1 MNWPKS
7 IGWLKGPMS
16 DGRKDRDSTALAS
29 LAITA
34 CHAPGIAM
42 FTAAAA
48 RERTMSTVP
57 TRAATARWRSVQSSW
72 ATAHPN
78 SRPLAMTNVPVRKI
92 AAGTWRT
99 SALSTPQTRK
109 PANHHCPGRLRSGR
123 LPTIRRSGI
132 VTAHS
137 TTRPSSRY
145 PTWGICTRCS
155 IGRTNSTANAASAA
169 VAWGLANANASATA
183 LPSTTSAGSGQ
194 AAAAPPRTTAAS
206 AHTHT
211 PAGPGG
217 AERGDRRAGPLT
229 TIGGA
234 SARADTAVTATV
246 LAVRASPLPSSTP
259 PRRPRSTLPCREPA
273 GLAPAGR
280 GSCSTPT
287 GSEHTR
293 PQVPV
298 VPRLG

>member
-145 PTWGICTRCS
+145 PTWGICHEVLDRADEQHRQRRQRGCGVGTGERERQRHRAAQHHQRRQRPGRSRTSENDRCQCPHPHA
-155 IGRTNSTANAASAA
+155 GRTGWCRAGRPTCRTAHHNR
-169 VAWGLANANASATA
+169 W
-183 LPSTTSAGSGQ
+183 
-194 AAAAPPRTTAAS
+194 RIR
-206 AHTHT
+206 
-211 PAGPGG
+211 PGG
-217 AERGDRRAGPLT
+217 YCRHRDGPRRPS
-229 TIGGA
+229 I
-234 SARADTAVTATV
+234 ATPV
-246 LAVRASPLPSSTP
+246 LDA

>member
-48 RERTMSTVP
+48 RERRMSTVP
-57 TRAATARWRSVQSSW
+57 TRAATTRWRSVQSSW

-169 VAWGLANANASATA
+169 VAWGLVNANASATA

-217 AERGDRRAGPLT
+217 AERGGRRAGPLT
-229 TIGGA
+229 TGGA
-234 SARADTAVTATV
+234 SGRAETAVTATV

-259 PRRPRSTLPCREPA
+259 PGVRDRRY
-273 GLAPAGR
+273 
-280 GSCSTPT
+280 
-287 GSEHTR
+287 
-293 PQVPV
+293 PV
-298 VPRLG
+298 VSRPVSLRRGEAHAPLRRGANTHDPRCLSCLDSGE

>member
-48 RERTMSTVP
+48 RERRMSTVP

-137 TTRPSSRY
+137 TTKPSSRY
-145 PTWGICTRCS
+145 PTWGPARGARS
-155 IGRTNSTANAASAA
+155 GGRT
-169 VAWGLANANASATA
+169 
-183 LPSTTSAGSGQ
+183 
-194 AAAAPPRTTAAS
+194 APPMPPARLWRGDWRTR
-206 AHTHT
+206 T
-211 PAGPGG
+211 PA
-217 AERGDRRAGPLT
+217 
-229 TIGGA
+229 
-234 SARADTAVTATV
+234 
-246 LAVRASPLPSSTP
+246 P
-259 PRRPRSTLPCREPA
+259 PRRPAPP
-273 GLAPAGR
+273 APAAARPQPHPRERPLPVPTPTRRPDRVVPSGATDVPDRSPQAVAHPGGR
-280 GSCSTPT
+280 RRPSLRPSSPSEHRHSRPRHRQASRSSDAVASPPASLGGGHGPCSTPT
-287 GSEHTR
+287 GREHTR

-298 VPRLG
+298 VPRLGE